1 MDERMLGTRVFLTIE
16 VIIKQI
22 KNTLWSWLTL
32 PPISLPCLPML
43 PHTPHALWGSLIS
56 EKEQTGLGS
65 LPS

>member
-22 KNTLWSWLTL
+22 KNTLELADSAPH
-32 PPISLPCLPML
+32 PPPCLPML
-43 PHTPHALWGSLIS
+43 PQNPHALWGSPIS
-56 EKEQTGLGS
+56 EKEQAGLGS